1 MRQQLNACMYVS
13 AHILCVCA
21 RQIQISGYVHIGIA
35 HKRVCAQ
42 WKFHERADYVMGLKK
57 ILLLLSLASIHFLS
71 YVIKKD
77 KRVSK
82 WNCFFLVHCPTSS
95 IFR

>member
-21 RQIQISGYVHIGIA
+21 RQIQISGYVHIGTT

-57 ILLLLSLASIHFLS
+57 YYSSYLLLLSTS
-71 YVIKKD
+71 YPMSLKK
-77 KRVSK
+77 KKNESLNGTVS
-82 WNCFFLVHCPTSS
+82 F
-95 IFR
+95 

>member
-21 RQIQISGYVHIGIA
+21 RQIQISGYVHIGTT

-57 ILLLLSLASIHFLS
+57 NTTPLISCFYPLPILCHLKKNNESLNGT
-71 YVIKKD
+71 
-77 KRVSK
+77 VS
-82 WNCFFLVHCPTSS
+82 F
-95 IFR
+95 